1 MTKLINKDNKYI
13 KADLKIP
20 QLTMGNKSIEN
31 NLNKKFET
39 DIMSFYNNS
48 YKEAQSFFD
57 DFPEAENKF
66 IVSSDYEVKK
76 SNDDILSILIKYYK
90 YSGGA
95 HGIYE
100 YVPYNIDL
108 TSGNTFVLN
117 DIFTQNS
124 NYEQVINDEIKSQ
137 IKTLNKEQGLP
148 EDSTQLYAF
157 NKIKNNPS
165 IQLIPITTRSYAQF
179 KRVQPVQNLPY
190 AVVANGGIILHNGEP
205 LPEWEKHVD
214 SICRR
219 LEDQYTNILKLLN
232 QYKTHLTKEPVLID
246 DIFFFTKIS
255 DDKTIINYID
265 EAMTRELDGTEW
277 THTIQGLKLYIIPK
291 KISKGNAL
299 LFLKEKLEE
308 DFVITAGDGKMD
320 QTFLPLG
327 NVRCIPNQSEIYHL
341 LDDKEKYTIVPEG
354 LASAEKILQLV
365 LDYSV

>member
-1 MTKLINKDNKYI
+1 MKKSTAIIILIIGILIISMCNFDEVKEAFELNIITTTIQSKLINKDNKYI

-148 EDSTQLYAF
+148 EDSTQLYAL
-157 NKIKNNPS
+157 NKIKNNQKFYIKDDS
-165 IQLIPITTRSYAQF
+165 IVIFFDLYEIAPYVAGVPEFIIKKELINTLLIPKYKEIIFYSSKATT
-179 KRVQPVQNLPY
+179 V
-190 AVVANGGIILHNGEP
+190 
-205 LPEWEKHVD
+205 
-214 SICRR
+214 
-219 LEDQYTNILKLLN
+219 
-232 QYKTHLTKEPVLID
+232 
-246 DIFFFTKIS
+246 
-255 DDKTIINYID
+255 
-265 EAMTRELDGTEW
+265 
-277 THTIQGLKLYIIPK
+277 
-291 KISKGNAL
+291 
-299 LFLKEKLEE
+299 
-308 DFVITAGDGKMD
+308 
-320 QTFLPLG
+320 
-327 NVRCIPNQSEIYHL
+327 
-341 LDDKEKYTIVPEG
+341 
-354 LASAEKILQLV
+354 
-365 LDYSV
+365 